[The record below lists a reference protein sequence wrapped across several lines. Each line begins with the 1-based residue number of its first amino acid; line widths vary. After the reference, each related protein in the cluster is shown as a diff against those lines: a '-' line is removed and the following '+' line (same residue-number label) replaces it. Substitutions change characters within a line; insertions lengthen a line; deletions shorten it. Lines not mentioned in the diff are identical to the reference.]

1 VSSLEVPA
9 QLGRICVVPSKKGA
23 ARLRAHTVCRT
34 TGFVTVKTPHE
45 SKTARFAG
53 WPAKVIAERL
63 LRELAVAGKA

>member
-1 VSSLEVPA
+1 MSSLEVPA

-23 ARLRAHTVCRT
+23 ARLRARRT